1 MKCQVIKIVRRQIG
15 PHEVDLIR
23 VVIND
28 LHLSADLVHPSQ
40 IKAAKRLA
48 EDHQCAFLYDEC
60 TAPQVRKA
68 LGIKE

>member
-15 PHEVDLIR
+15 PREVDVIR

-28 LHLSADLVHPSQ
+28 LHLSADLVHASQ
-40 IKAAKRLA
+40 IRAAKRLA
-48 EDHQCAFLYDEC
+48 DDHQCAFLYDES
-60 TAPQVRKA
+60 TAPQVREV